1 MYKYFCSTF
10 KNRRY
15 HRNSWKTMNE
25 LWLHERRLSTLAL
38 PFSDYTRT
46 HNYSSTHTAM
56 FKKCF
61 VGDMCVPYRKKI
73 TPNQDR
79 VGRVQRFSYDK
90 GWRGLRV
97 SMEFET
103 SSWQPHAF
111 LPGDV
116 HGGVF
121 LSYSILRL
129 TRSEIYVRFRTREFP
144 LVCDSLMKEG

>member
-1 MYKYFCSTF
+1 MFYLKV
-10 KNRRY
+10 KRY
-15 HRNSWKTMNE
+15 HSKFVKIHKRTVVTRDMKKTF
-25 LWLHERRLSTLAL
+25 HPRVA
-38 PFSDYTRT
+38 FQ
-46 HNYSSTHTAM
+46 HTHTAM

-73 TPNQDR
+73 TSNQDR

-111 LPGDV
+111 LPRDV
-116 HGGVF
+116 QGGIF

-129 TRSEIYVRFRTREFP
+129 TRSEIYMRFRTREFP
-144 LVCDSLMKEG
+144 PGRDLLMKEG